1 MRFVIGLLIGLGLGF
16 VATVIFAS
24 SRPEKKQPEWRV
36 GPEGELE
43 YAGSGDHGA
52 GDALQQTMRSLRERL
67 NEALQE
73 AKEAQQEAEKEMQA
87 RFEKAAGR
95 RSKFS
100 NK

>member
-24 SRPEKKQPEWRV
+24 NRPEKTQPEWKV
-36 GPEGELE
+36 GLEGELE
-43 YAGSGDHGA
+43 YTGPGDHSA
-52 GDALQQTMRSLRERL
+52 VDALQQSMHGLRERL

-87 RFEKAAGR
+87 RFEKAAGK
-95 RSKFS
+95 RSPEK
-100 NK
+100 K